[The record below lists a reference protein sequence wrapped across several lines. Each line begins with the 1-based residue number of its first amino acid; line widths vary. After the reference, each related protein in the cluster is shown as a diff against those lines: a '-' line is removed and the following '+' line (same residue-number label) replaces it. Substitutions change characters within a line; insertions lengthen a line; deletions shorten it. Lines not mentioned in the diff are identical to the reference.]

1 MRRTRLS
8 SIFGAALLVALM
20 LPQVALAAP
29 AATPDLAAIKLGC
42 GLVVPNPLSPIAPN
56 RAIVCRWNAPE
67 GVTVKTYRL
76 WRSVDAGQRHL
87 LAAIP
92 GDGTLRFAD
101 RNIRTGHAY
110 HYLVVGIGAEGARVA
125 KSAVVTVRV
134 PRAPQP
140 LAFNCVVVIDAGDTS
155 ARCHWSDTSRP
166 AAVGYVLWR
175 SVDGGAREAIYRVGE
190 DGRRSYVD
198 RDLEPGQTI
207 RYAVVALDAHHRIVA
222 FGGPDRVV
230 IPD

>member
-1 MRRTRLS
+1 MRPRRLS
-8 SIFGAALLVALM
+8 IILAAALLVGLV
-20 LPQVALAAP
+20 LPTTALAAP
-29 AATPDLAAIKLGC
+29 TTTSDLAVIKLGC
-42 GLVVPNPLSPIAPN
+42 ALVVPNPLSPIAPN
-56 RAIVCRWNAPE
+56 RAIVCRWTAPD

-110 HYLVVGIGAEGARVA
+110 HYLVAGIGADGTRVA
-125 KSAVVTVRV
+125 KSALISVRV

-140 LAFNCVVVIDAGDTS
+140 LAFNCVVVIDGADTS
-155 ARCHWSDTSRP
+155 ARCHWSDTTRP
-166 AAVGYVLWR
+166 GAVRYILWR

-190 DGRRSYVD
+190 DGRRSFIDHDVK
-198 RDLEPGQTI
+198 PGQTI
-207 RYAVVALDAHHRIVA
+207 RYAVVAINANHRIVA

>member
-1 MRRTRLS
+1 MRRPRLVS
-8 SIFGAALLVALM
+8 LLGAALLLGLM
-20 LPQVALAAP
+20 LPTAAAAAP
-29 AATPDLAAIKLGC
+29 TATPDLAAIKLGC
-42 GLVVPNPLSPIAPN
+42 TLVVPNPLSSIWPN
-56 RAIVCRWNAPE
+56 RAIVCRWTAPE
-67 GVTVKTYRL
+67 GVTVRTYRL
-76 WRSVDAGQRHL
+76 WRSVDAGDRHL

-92 GDGTLRFAD
+92 GDGARRFAD

-110 HYLVVGIGAEGARVA
+110 HYLVVGIGADGMRVA
-125 KSAVVTVRV
+125 QSTVATVRV

-140 LAFNCVVVIDAGDTS
+140 LAFNCVVVIDGGDAT
-155 ARCHWSDTSRP
+155 ARCHWSDTTRP
-166 AAVGYVLWR
+166 AAVKYVLWR

-198 RDLEPGQTI
+198 RDVKPGQTI
-207 RYAVVALDAHHRIVA
+207 RYAVVALDVHHRIVA